1 MAAFVLIVISVGVDL
16 YNVGVRCLES
26 GFNCSNI
33 IQVLRELHE
42 ELRATKYIECI
53 DEIYENTVNSDLHSI
68 GIDCLNC
75 RRKINRM
82 KMICNEIENA
92 LEVDGA
98 EEAFE
103 ILSYDV
109 SKKNCN

>member
-1 MAAFVLIVISVGVDL
+1 MAALVLIIISVGVDL
-16 YNVGVRCLES
+16 YNVGVRCFES
-26 GFNCSNI
+26 GFTFSNI
-33 IQVLRELHE
+33 VQVLRELHDD
-42 ELRATKYIECI
+42 LRATKYIECI
-53 DEIYENTVNSDLHSI
+53 DEFYENTVNSDTHSI

-92 LEVDGA
+92 IGVDGA
-98 EEAFE
+98 DEAFE

-109 SKKNCN
+109 SKM